1 MAVVQTNI
9 VREFKDLDLNFNIH
23 PVRKDINKHVGNM
36 AVINS
41 IKNLVSLNEGEK
53 FFNPDI
59 GGNIRR
65 LLFENIDEITA
76 RNIEKEIQFII
87 ANYEPRV
94 IQPIDQVLVTPNF
107 DQNSFN
113 VRIQFRIQNVSDP
126 LIVSFQ
132 LSQTR

>member
-1 MAVVQTNI
+1 
-9 VREFKDLDLNFNIH
+9 
-23 PVRKDINKHVGNM
+23 
-36 AVINS
+36 
-41 IKNLVSLNEGEK
+41 VSLNEGEK

>member
-113 VRIQFRIQNVSDP
+113 VRIQFRIQNVSEP